1 MSIENSPA
9 DIQKSFVVV
18 NESLLADVMPVT
30 ETFWSDL
37 DAKYGDF
44 AGHSLIA
51 SFSFDD
57 DWPTWEIHPEG
68 DEFVCLLSEDADVT
82 TKPQLEIFA
91 DDVKCTHGATIGQIE
106 ESQLFYLRSRGIDPV
121 AAHSMLVHAFA
132 NETIAEIRVP
142 ELRHT
147 MERVLLDRLP
157 RGELRRGGR

>member
-1 MSIENSPA
+1 MSIENSPT

-51 SFSFDD
+51 SFSCDD

-68 DEFVCLLSEDADVT
+68 DEFVCLLSGDADMI
-82 TKPQLEIFA
+82 LDA
-91 DDVKCTHGATIGQIE
+91 DDGEQRI
-106 ESQLFYLRSRGIDPV
+106 QLNTPGSFVIVPKGTWHT
-121 AAHSMLVHAFA
+121 AKVHAP
-132 NETIAEIRVP
+132 T
-142 ELRHT
+142 T
-147 MERVLLDRLP
+147 MLFVTPGQGTENREQP
-157 RGELRRGGR
+157 PGREGS